1 MKRRVPLAAIST
13 AALVVLS
20 GIPAHAGDATRGMAP
35 ASARVV
41 SQVAADISEPD
52 AKVKAGCLSMLV
64 AESDPRWAYVSY
76 DSDCGVSPETLP
88 VVMTKS
94 RGIWQYVYFM
104 GKTPAWKQLKRGT
117 QSTYG
122 PSASRDVL
130 KDFAAAGLCTR
141 G

>member
-1 MKRRVPLAAIST
+1 MRRALLATISA

-20 GIPAHAGDATRGMAP
+20 GISAQAGDVTRGMVP

-41 SQVAADISEPD
+41 SQVAADISEPG
-52 AKVKAGCLSMLV
+52 AKVKARCLSMLLT
-64 AESDPRWAYVSY
+64 ESSTRWAYVSPRP
-76 DSDCGVSPETLP
+76 SCSNSPDTLP

-94 RGIWQYVYFM
+94 RGSWQYVYFM
-104 GKTPAWKQLKRGT
+104 GKTPTCKQLKRGT
-117 QSTYG
+117 QSTFG
-122 PSASRDVL
+122 PSASPAVL